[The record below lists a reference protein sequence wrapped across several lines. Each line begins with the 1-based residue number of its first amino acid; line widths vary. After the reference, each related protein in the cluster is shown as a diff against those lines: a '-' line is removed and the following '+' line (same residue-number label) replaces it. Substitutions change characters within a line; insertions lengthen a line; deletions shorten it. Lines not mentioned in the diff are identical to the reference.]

1 MSLVEFQRV
10 LLKIYTSPSFR
21 TTLRMDL
28 NKSLQG
34 YELSEIEVS
43 ALTQLAVTQESNQLQ
58 LEEFNDYLLNKKI
71 YGLWD
76 GFRTVSTFFD
86 CLKEEVI
93 TSIKYCYDFKSRS
106 DIQTFDYFANLL
118 YKFSDKSEDPVLKC
132 FKEVVR
138 YDLIA
143 CKAPLLALQ
152 YQKYDE
158 IKMQIASN
166 PANLIGNIDS
176 LLVTKSPSVFIEEFS
191 YNIPALYKGININEL
206 QTEPSIFAFI
216 LLDIQLVNVCHLSP
230 AIQFLLNKAES
241 PISIENLVREAA
253 FFHNLTNIP
262 ENFKQIYV
270 ELIQKLCKQGILVES
285 WN

>member
-1 MSLVEFQRV
+1 MNF
-10 LLKIYTSPSFR
+10 
-21 TTLRMDL
+21 

-43 ALTQLAVTQESNQLQ
+43 ALTQLAVAQESNQLQ
-58 LEEFNDYLLNKKI
+58 LKEFNDYLLNKKF
-71 YGLWD
+71 YSLWD

-86 CLKEEVI
+86 FLKEEVI

-118 YKFSDKSEDPVLKC
+118 YKFSDKSEEPILKC

-152 YQKYDE
+152 YQKSDE

-176 LLVTKSPSVFIEEFS
+176 LLVTKSPSVFIEEFN

-230 AIQFLLNKAES
+230 AIQFLVNKAES

-262 ENFKQIYV
+262 EKFKQIYV
-270 ELIQKLCKQGILVES
+270 ELIQKLCKQGILLES